1 MKMFSLTGL
10 GTAMVAVF
18 SMAATPVLAQES
30 TLELVKNRGH
40 LRCQV
45 GTPSAGFYQLAS
57 DGTWSGS
64 DVSVCRAVATAIFG
78 DPNKV
83 EFQSVTSA
91 VRFTALANGE
101 SDMLSRTATWTLF
114 RDTQLGLD
122 FTAVNFYDGQGFMVP
137 KDAGINSAFELKGA
151 TVCVLTGTT
160 TELNL
165 TDFSR
170 ANGLDIQPVVFEDNK
185 VRDAT
190 YLQGGCDAITNDKSG
205 LASSRSGFPNPNAH
219 TILPETISKEP
230 LAPAVR
236 QNDSQWMAV
245 VKWTVFALIAA
256 EELGINS
263 QNVDDMRANPP
274 SPEHAR
280 FLGVEGD
287 LNKGLGLDK
296 DWAYNIVKK
305 VGNYGEVYSKYM
317 GDGSPEGIG
326 IPREG
331 SNNALW
337 TQGGLMYS
345 PPFR

>member
-1 MKMFSLTGL
+1 MKKYNLLGL
-10 GTAMVAVF
+10 GAGLLAVL
-18 SMAATPVLAQES
+18 SMAATPVLAES
-30 TLELVKNRGH
+30 TLELVKSRGH

-45 GTPSAGFYQLAS
+45 GTPSPGFYQLAA

-64 DVSVCRAVATAIFG
+64 DVSICRAVATAIFG

-101 SDMLSRTATWTLF
+101 SDMLSRTATWTAF

-137 KDAGINSAFELKGA
+137 KDSGINSALELKGA

-165 TDFSR
+165 ADFSR
-170 ANGLDIQPVVFEDNK
+170 SNNLDIKPVVFEDSN
-185 VRDAT
+185 VRNDT
-190 YLQGGCDAITNDKSG
+190 YLKGGCDAMTNDKSG
-205 LASSRSGFPNPNAH
+205 LASSRAGFANPKAH
-219 TILPETISKEP
+219 KILPETISKEP
-230 LAPAVR
+230 LTPAVR
-236 QNDSQWMAV
+236 SNDSQWFKV
-245 VKWTVFALIAA
+245 VRWTVFALIDA

-263 QNVDDMRANPP
+263 KNVDEMRAKPT
-274 SPEHAR
+274 SPEVAR
-280 FLGVEGD
+280 LLGVEGD

-296 DWAYNIVKK
+296 DWAYNVIKK
-305 VGNYGEVYSKYM
+305 VGNYGEIYDMYM

-331 SNNALW
+331 TTNALW
-337 TQGGLMYS
+337 TKGGLMYS